1 MGNKLKENQLNN
13 IEIRRTSDY
22 AGLAR
27 MMAAKG
33 LEMDSE
39 GAPTDILDC
48 WEAVDLERGGR
59 LAGGAILGLRAN
71 QYVLDGIATE
81 DEYRGIGLGT
91 ALFDILLKRA
101 KDDGAK
107 RLWLVARAPNFFRTL
122 GFTSVAMEDS
132 LGLFDCDSCVQRGET
147 CFPEAMYLDI

>member
-48 WEAVDLERGGR
+48 WEAVDLERCGR

>member
-1 MGNKLKENQLNN
+1 MDCGVNKNQLNA
-13 IEIRRTSDY
+13 IEIRRTSNY
-22 AGLAR
+22 AKLAE
-27 MMAAKG
+27 MMTEKG

-48 WEAVDLERGGR
+48 WEAVDRSCDGR

-91 ALFDILLKRA
+91 ELFNVLLARA
-101 KDDGAK
+101 KNAGAK
-107 RLWLVARAPNFFRTL
+107 RLWLVARAPDFFKTL
-122 GFTSVAMEDS
+122 GFTSVAMEES
-132 LGLFDCDSCVQRGET
+132 LGLFDCDSCMQRGET